1 MTRRPRPTRRIVLLA
16 LVVLALAGALAAC
29 GIPTDDEPRVL
40 LSDTATTV
48 AAQTSAPAGGENTI
62 IVYLGQVDDDEE
74 LVAVPRGLDR
84 RPTVEL
90 ALEAVLSPITEIDI
104 SRDYRT
110 FVQDGSQLLGTD
122 LADGT
127 LTVDLS
133 EAFYSAQGEEAQK
146 AFAQVVLTVTD
157 LEGYSISRVRFRQ
170 EGEAIEAFTPDGR
183 QSTVTRADYALLDP
197 RAG

>member
-1 MTRRPRPTRRIVLLA
+1 MTRRLLVVVLGLVA
-16 LVVLALAGALAAC
+16 LVAAC

-62 IVYLGQVDDDEE
+62 TVYLGQVGDAEK

-90 ALEAVLSPITEIDI
+90 ALEAVLSPVTEADI
-104 SRDYRT
+104 ARDYRT
-110 FVQDGSQLLGTD
+110 FVEDGSQLLGTD

-127 LTVDLS
+127 LTVDLN
-133 EAFYSAQGEEAQK
+133 EAFYSAQGEQAQK
-146 AFAQVVLTVTD
+146 SFAQVVLTVTD
-157 LEGYSISRVRFRQ
+157 LEGYSISRVAFRQ
-170 EGEAIEAFTPDGR
+170 GGEPIEAFTVDGS

-197 RAG
+197 KAG